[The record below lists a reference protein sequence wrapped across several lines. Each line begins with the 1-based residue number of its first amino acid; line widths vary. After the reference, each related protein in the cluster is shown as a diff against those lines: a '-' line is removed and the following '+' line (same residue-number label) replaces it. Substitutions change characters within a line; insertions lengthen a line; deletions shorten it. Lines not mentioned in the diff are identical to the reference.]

1 MLGRIDKFM
10 GNIQLYHQAG
20 WVDTIKGLDKFG
32 IVPEIRAQ
40 GTISKGYG
48 GEPTQSGDGTKPVK
62 LDHFLVHREPEP
74 VKTTKTLPE
83 ILECYHVEQK
93 ELKTLHISIP
103 DPAMCFKTGRFK
115 FGKKSGVLCS
125 SDDNVVGRPLQDL
138 EIGGVKLHQGVYVNC
153 EGCPFNKNGT
163 CNETVLV
170 LCTISAPNDETP
182 APCGQMLFKMT
193 LPRTARNPF
202 FGDYALAMQVSYNTV
217 LRYGLDHSHFPQA
230 VIPYKLTLAL
240 RNGQYFDEKKK
251 SQTRTTYYVPQIS
264 LDYDRLCSRLEK
276 FAEQFGGK
284 KLYTGMEQKAL
295 PEDVLSPVK
304 GLFEDEETSTVP
316 NELPAEVVAQEKVL
330 PPTMPEKLTPPVT
343 PKDTKPKGKATT
355 EKTIDKAEAMLL
367 QQCEGQVK
375 DINYTYVSTMWQSRS
390 TMKLTLAQWH
400 DKLNA
405 WQREAQRHQS
415 MNEQW
420 AANVDM
426 IVHDGQD
433 DETTTN
439 PDANVVSDQLLKID
453 EALASTQIGTL
464 TSDQL
469 KAMNDEVWQILEIY
483 VTPVPQNITADIL
496 MPKLLGHLEPS
507 NTAMNDYVR
516 AHQTDVALLYRMAR
530 RWKLVE

>member
-1 MLGRIDKFM
+1 MS
-10 GNIQLYHQAG
+10 NIRLYNQAG

-138 EIGGVKLHQGVYVNC
+138 DAVGVKLHQGVFVNC

-202 FGDYALAMQVSYNTV
+202 FGDYALAMQLSYNTV

-230 VIPYKLTLAL
+230 VIPYKVSLAL

-251 SQTRTTYYVPQIS
+251 SQTRTTYYVPQIG
-264 LDYDRLCSRLEK
+264 LDYERLCSRLEK

-284 KLYTGMEQKAL
+284 KLYAGMAQKAL
-295 PEDVLSPVK
+295 PEEVLSPVK

-316 NELPAEVVAQEKVL
+316 NEPPFPELPENESEPE
-330 PPTMPEKLTPPVT
+330 PPAAPQPPAPKSVT
-343 PKDTKPKGKATT
+343 PLAKVNGNGDGRGKSDTAATKKA
-355 EKTIDKAEAMLL
+355 DVMLL

-375 DINYTYVSTMWQSRS
+375 DIDQPYITTMWDNHAK
-390 TMKLTLAQWH
+390 MNLTLAQWH
-400 DKLNA
+400 ERLSA
-405 WQREAQRHQS
+405 WQVEVNKHVSQ
-415 MNEQW
+415 NEQW
-420 AANVDM
+420 NAYREEIIHAD
-426 IVHDGQD
+426 QD
-433 DETTTN
+433 DDTTVN
-439 PDANVVSDQLLKID
+439 PEANTINDLLVKGD
-453 EALASTQIGTL
+453 EALASAQIGSL
-464 TSDQL
+464 TCDQL
-469 KAMNDEVWQILEIY
+469 KTLNVQVWTALEPYVETIPANVTKEIL
-483 VTPVPQNITADIL
+483 V
-496 MPKLLGHLEPS
+496 PKLIGALEPN
-507 NTAMNDYVR
+507 NTEMKDWFTSDKR
-516 AHQTDVALLYRMAR
+516 DLRTLYRHAKMR
-530 RWKLVE
+530 KLI